1 MPIQQIDTKV
11 SQAAALL
18 IERLKSANSKV
29 LNARA
34 SEQFIDGLL
43 KMGLAFAV
51 FLVDVA
57 DGTSQLSAEQIRGG
71 LASIERHCNQ
81 IESDLP
87 IAA

>member
-1 MPIQQIDTKV
+1 MPIHQIDPTT
-11 SQAAALL
+11 SQAATEL
-18 IERLKSANSKV
+18 IGRLESANAKV

-34 SEQFIDGLL
+34 SQQFIDGLL

-57 DGTSQLSAEQIRGG
+57 DGTSQLSAEQIQGG